1 MSKEGLQLED
11 ETDDEKKSFEEA
23 KKSLEPLCNKMKEV
37 LKDGNIEKVV
47 VSNRVVDSPSVLVTG
62 EYGWSANMERIM
74 KAQALSDSNG
84 GMGMMM
90 NGKKTMEI
98 NPDHSII
105 KSLHEKHSQDPNDN
119 TVKDLIWMLFETSML
134 TSGFSLDKPTVFA
147 NRIHRLIQLGLGLDV
162 SDDDEEEV
170 PDVEEDDAVED
181 PDNEENDESTMEE
194 VD

>member
-1 MSKEGLQLED
+1 M
-11 ETDDEKKSFEEA
+11 
-23 KKSLEPLCNKMKEV
+23 
-37 LKDGNIEKVV
+37 
-47 VSNRVVDSPSVLVTG
+47 
-62 EYGWSANMERIM
+62 
-74 KAQALSDSNG
+74 
-84 GMGMMM
+84 
-90 NGKKTMEI
+90 
-98 NPDHSII
+98 
-105 KSLHEKHSQDPNDN
+105 HEKHSQDPNDN